1 MDGLDR
7 LTVVVPTYGR
17 PAFVRRQMRYWAGS
31 AVRLVIADGSPER
44 HQIEETEVPSNVTYL
59 KLEGDFHSRMLRLAD
74 EVATEYVAVL
84 GDDDFFGLDGLRS
97 ILRRLD
103 HERTLV
109 GCVGRSVRFFYQDGV
124 VLAEQREPESSEFP
138 PSVKSGID
146 RLYATYHQG
155 KIGAVFYGVYR
166 SKPWAEVVRAAYS
179 VRFKTG
185 YIYDTVIRA
194 LMTYRGPIGVED
206 FVTWFC
212 SSENPPVRDAPG
224 MDRNVGFMDWLTS
237 EKTADEVATCQEL
250 IVGDLEALG
259 NDSAIE
265 IRRAVEF
272 VFTELRSRYQ
282 AKAKVRGRLS
292 TKCRQLVIRR
302 APKPIKRIGKKFMP
316 NFLRPVFDWSVEPF
330 EDLFTKLTDR
340 QISVSASDLMRI
352 KELVLAS
359 HE

>member
-155 KIGAVFYGVYR
+155 KIGAIFYGVYR

-237 EKTADEVATCQEL
+237 EKTANEVATCQEL

-259 NDSAIE
+259 NDSAHE
-265 IRRAVEF
+265 IRRAVRF
-272 VFTELRSRYQ
+272 IFDELRRRYE
-282 AKAKVRGRLS
+282 AKGNFRSRLS
-292 TKCRQLVIRR
+292 RR
-302 APKPIKRIGKKFMP
+302 AVSLSISSAPKFIKRLGKKLIP
-316 NFLRPVFDWSVEPF
+316 NNLRQVFDWSVLPLD
-330 EDLFTKLTDR
+330 DLVLGLDDAG
-340 QISVSASDLMRI
+340 ISTSTSDLLRVKQFVI
-352 KELVLAS
+352 AS